1 MTQQD
6 APTPETITGRPS
18 ADVLSVIAEL
28 AAAAEAADGHPPFS
42 EQTLVTLRTATSPE
56 LVSTLL
62 ERDADGTALGAA
74 VTVTEP
80 DAEALVELAVA
91 PAARRRGVGS
101 RLAAAAARGV
111 AGRPA
116 TAWAHGNGAGAA
128 ALAARH
134 GLTPVRELNT
144 MARDL
149 QHIPEPTVSDGVSL
163 RAFVPGQDEEAWLR
177 VNAAAFAH
185 HPEQGRMSLSDLRE
199 REDSDWFDPAGFLLA
214 VDEQDTLLG
223 FHWTKVHAATQ
234 DSPAVGE
241 VYAVGISPEAQG
253 RGLGKALTLAGLA
266 HLAGTGLTRV
276 ILYVDEDNTAAVALY
291 RSLGFSPASVDVMY
305 RADAVTA

>member
-18 ADVLSVIAEL
+18 SEVLSAITEL

-42 EQTLVTLRTATSPE
+42 EQTLVTLRTATTPDQ
-56 LVSTLL
+56 VSTLL
-62 ERDADGTALGAA
+62 ERDADGTLLGAA
-74 VTVTEP
+74 ITVTEP

-101 RLAAAAARGV
+101 RLAAAAARGL

-116 TAWAHGNGAGAA
+116 TAWAHGNGARAA

-149 QHIPEPTVSDGVSL
+149 QDIPEPTLSEGVSL
-163 RAFVPGQDEEAWLR
+163 RAFVPGEDEEAWLR

-214 VDEQDTLLG
+214 VDEQDNLLG

-266 HLAGTGLTRV
+266 HLAGTGLARV